1 MNVLTFHRANTA
13 AEHLINLN
21 REIFFLQDRVARC
34 TPPQT
39 ATNTQTPKS
48 VNSSC
53 TNLEPSISPS
63 PPPPPRRPRRQYRR
77 YLKESEEREKIAV
90 NKTRKVEERLNSE
103 FHSILSDIEDL
114 RSQKDELLNRL
125 GIESIEAIPDLVP
138 HRKFPKSDLRA
149 EFRRP
154 LV

>member
-1 MNVLTFHRANTA
+1 MNVSTFNRANTA

-21 REIFFLQDRVARC
+21 REVFFLQDRVVKC

-39 ATNTQTPKS
+39 STNTQTPRS

-63 PPPPPRRPRRQYRR
+63 PPPPARRPRRQYRR
-77 YLKESEEREKIAV
+77 YLKESEEQEKIAV

-103 FHSILSDIEDL
+103 FHNILSDIEDL
-114 RSQKDELLNRL
+114 RSKKDELLDRL
-125 GIESIEAIPDLVP
+125 GVESIEAIPDLIP